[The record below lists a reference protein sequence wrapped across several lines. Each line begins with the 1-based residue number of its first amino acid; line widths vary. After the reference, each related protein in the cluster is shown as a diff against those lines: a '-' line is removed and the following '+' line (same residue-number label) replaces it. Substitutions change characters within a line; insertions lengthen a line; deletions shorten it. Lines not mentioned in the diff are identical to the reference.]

1 MLELKNITKTYP
13 AAGQKVEALRGVSVQ
28 FRRNE
33 FVSILGPSGCGKTTL
48 LNIVG
53 GLDQYTSGDLVI
65 HGKSTRE
72 FKDRDWDAY
81 RNHSIGFVFQS
92 YNLIPH
98 QSVLQNVELALTLS
112 GVPKRERRARAREA
126 LERVGLG
133 DQVLKKPSQLSGGQM
148 QRVAIARAIVNN
160 PDIILADEPTGAL
173 DTETGT
179 QVMDVLKEIA
189 RDRLVIVVTHNATLA
204 QRYATRILR
213 MLDGRLVDD
222 SKPLSEGDVR
232 RELELDRQHA
242 RPKGKIKMPSM
253 SLRTSF
259 GLSLK
264 NLFTKKSRTL
274 LTSFAGSIGIIGIA
288 LIYAVSNGMTAYIDA
303 VQEDT
308 LSSYPLTLEAQHMDM
323 GSLMQNF
330 LDKAQSV
337 TQHEQDG
344 VYQKSMI
351 YEMINALSA
360 NQKKENDLKK
370 FKQHLEMARADEH
383 SDSPLKTA
391 VSGVQY
397 TYDTELLVYTK
408 NVDGTILRSDPQ
420 ELMQDILSEYTQAD
434 VSAMMEFRDSFMMGN
449 SAAMD
454 NMTAL
459 WREMLPGADGQ
470 PISPLFEKQYDLLYG
485 AWPTQY
491 NEIMLIVDKDGEL
504 SDLTLYALGL
514 IPRENIDALMRA
526 ALLREPFAYKARGW
540 PYRDI
545 CALDFRVILNAD
557 CYVQDAATGLYTDL
571 RATDAGLKYLYDQ
584 GLKLKVS
591 GILKPSDDAV
601 ATMLHGG
608 LAYTSLLT
616 EYLVDK
622 GNASP
627 VVQRQLQT
635 PETDILTGLPFKG
648 SGVLSDEAKARA
660 LRDHLA
666 GLDEAGKAQA
676 YLTIQSI
683 PPEDLIADSVRQQLA
698 AMARPDMENLM
709 AQALSAR
716 MGMDRTAVEDYLA
729 ARGDDEL
736 TDMFAQLMT
745 QQAQAQYAQRAAAR
759 LSGMSARQLAMALD
773 ADAANYTDAQ
783 CLAYYDHV
791 LAFSDSTL
799 EKNLKK
805 LGYIDLSAPAT
816 INLYAATFAD
826 KDRMEQAIADY
837 NRDVDDLEEI
847 AYTDYVGL
855 MMRSVTTIISAIT
868 WVLIAFVAIS
878 LVVSSIMIGVITLIS
893 VQERTR
899 EIGILRA
906 VGASKRNV
914 SSMFTA
920 ETVLIGLAAGAL
932 GVGVTWLLCIPI
944 NALLHRL
951 TGIANLRAI
960 LDARV
965 ALILVGISTLL
976 TLVAGVIPSRSA
988 ARKDPVLALRAE

>member
-351 YEMINALSA
+351 YEMLNALSA

-370 FKQHLEMARADEH
+370 FKQHLEIARADEH

-683 PPEDLIADSVRQQLA
+683 PPEDLIAGSVRQQLA
-698 AMARPDMENLM
+698 AIAARHGLTHVSTLTGFKWIARAPGLVYGYEE
-709 AQALSAR
+709 ALGYCVAPQLVLDKDGVSAAVVLAEMVSELKAEGRTLADAIDDLARDYGVYLSSQVSAR
-716 MGMDRTAVEDYLA
+716 FDDVAQIPALMSRLLATPPATLAGSTVVSTDDMNKGFMGLPPTNGLHLA
-729 ARGDDEL
+729 AKSGARVIIRPSGTEPKVKAYLEVIEPSIGGDV
-736 TDMFAQLMT
+736 
-745 QQAQAQYAQRAAAR
+745 R
-759 LSGMSARQLAMALD
+759 SARARAQSAMA
-773 ADAANYTDAQ
+773 
-783 CLAYYDHV
+783 
-791 LAFSDSTL
+791 
-799 EKNLKK
+799 E
-805 LGYIDLSAPAT
+805 
-816 INLYAATFAD
+816 
-826 KDRMEQAIADY
+826 
-837 NRDVDDLEEI
+837 
-847 AYTDYVGL
+847 
-855 MMRSVTTIISAIT
+855 
-868 WVLIAFVAIS
+868 
-878 LVVSSIMIGVITLIS
+878 
-893 VQERTR
+893 
-899 EIGILRA
+899 LRA
-906 VGASKRNV
+906 DVEA
-914 SSMFTA
+914 
-920 ETVLIGLAAGAL
+920 LL
-932 GVGVTWLLCIPI
+932 GV
-944 NALLHRL
+944 
-951 TGIANLRAI
+951 
-960 LDARV
+960 
-965 ALILVGISTLL
+965 
-976 TLVAGVIPSRSA
+976 
-988 ARKDPVLALRAE
+988 